1 MPNKSSTVTH
11 SEVIIIGA
19 GAAGLLCAIECSEK
33 GIPVTLLEKNSKPG
47 MKILISGGGR
57 CNFTHLEANHQNYI
71 SHNPHFCKSALAQ
84 SGPDDF
90 LERLK
95 RRNIEWVEKKKS
107 QLFSAN
113 GAKTILQALLDDLKD
128 QGTSCITQAEVENV
142 SHDGTYFQLK
152 TSKQNWSCEH
162 LVVASGGL
170 SWPKL
175 GVSDVGYRIAEHF
188 GHKLT
193 KRKPGLVPLL
203 WNKQMKDKFTNL
215 SGLSTQAKIIH
226 NGKIFEDGILFTHHG
241 LSGPVILQISS
252 YWNYGEKITIE
263 WCPIKQVE
271 DFLYSKSQTTLQQ
284 FLSDY
289 HPKRWAQALIP
300 NDLLPK
306 KSSQL
311 TLPQNQQIK
320 ELLCNWEFTPHDQAG
335 YGKAEVTL
343 GGIDTKDVSSKT
355 MESKLRPQ
363 LYFIGEVLDVTGQL
377 GGFNFQWA
385 WSSGTAAAKQI
396 AGY

>member
-1 MPNKSSTVTH
+1 MPNKPKTVTH
-11 SEVIIIGA
+11 SEVIVIGA

-33 GIPVTLLEKNSKPG
+33 GVPVTLLEKNPKPG

-71 SHNPHFCKSALAQ
+71 SGNPHFCKSALAQ

-113 GAKTILQALLDDLKD
+113 GAKTILQALLNDLKD
-128 QGTSCITQAEVENV
+128 QETSCITQAEVEEV
-142 SHDGTYFQLK
+142 SHDGTTFQLK
-152 TSKQNWSCEH
+152 TPQQVWTCDH

-175 GVSDVGYRIAEHF
+175 GVSDVGYRIAEQF

-203 WNKQMKDKFTNL
+203 WDKQMKQKYTNL
-215 SGLSTQAKIIH
+215 SGLSTQAKIAH
-226 NGKIFEDGILFTHHG
+226 NGIEFEDGILFTHHG

-271 DFLYSKSQTTLQQ
+271 EFLLSKSQTTLQQ

-300 NDLLPK
+300 SDLLQK

-311 TLPQNQQIK
+311 TLAQNQQIK
-320 ELLCNWEFTPHDQAG
+320 ELLCNWVFTPHDQAG

-343 GGIDTKDVSSKT
+343 GGIDTKEVSSKT